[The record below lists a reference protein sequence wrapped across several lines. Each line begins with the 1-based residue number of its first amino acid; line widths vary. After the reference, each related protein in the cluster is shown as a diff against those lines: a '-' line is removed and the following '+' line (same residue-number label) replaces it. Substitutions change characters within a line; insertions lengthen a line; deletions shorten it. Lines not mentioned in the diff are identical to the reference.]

1 MLNRLTFLT
10 HETVI
15 LNNPGRETLTAGLG
29 PIEQYS
35 VVLVILI
42 ILVIVIFIRRR
53 KKKNN

>member
-1 MLNRLTFLT
+1 MFNELICLS

-35 VVLVILI
+35 VILVILI
-42 ILVIVIFIRRR
+42 ILVIIIYLR
-53 KKKNN
+53 KKKTS